1 MHSVIDPIEVNRL
14 LRWEVLPTVWLD
26 KRIIHILY

>member
-14 LRWEVLPTVWLD
+14 LRWEGLSLQQLGYNLITAN
-26 KRIIHILY
+26 